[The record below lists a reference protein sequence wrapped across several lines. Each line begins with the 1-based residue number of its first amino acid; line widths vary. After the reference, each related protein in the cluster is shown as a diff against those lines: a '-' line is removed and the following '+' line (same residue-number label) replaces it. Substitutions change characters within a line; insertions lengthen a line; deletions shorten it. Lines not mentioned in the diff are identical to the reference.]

1 MTQAQPSITIYK
13 QPRDRIYYYIQKD
26 YKKHTLDKG
35 TWQIKGDNMQLLL
48 SSPFTKFSFFLIVP
62 TPPSQIA

>member
-1 MTQAQPSITIYK
+1 MTQAQPLITIYK

-35 TWQIKGDNMQLLL
+35 TWE
-48 SSPFTKFSFFLIVP
+48 FTKFSFFLIVP